1 MKTTNPLA
9 QVKIFWILPLAYPWS
24 WTRGPRRVRPGRRP
38 REAPLMHVAK
48 EDLRA
53 PPVYSPS
60 ALGKRAHGGVA
71 RRRLAI
77 RPSWLRKLASTSTA
91 FQRAPRSSARRV
103 IRQTRTPPKERKGA
117 GSRKPR
123 EIQLSLARCH
133 CLFFET
139 VPLLFRTLLWRRARL
154 VVAVTAKCIS
164 VFDAHAAAFT
174 RAGSRV
180 PLPRAL
186 ACTAIR
192 LARNV
197 IGRRARARGVD
208 ESTAGGLT
216 GRSTVGSAG
225 GPLRRVIRL
234 RRAIRWRRTIAWRRR
249 AILCIC
255 PYHPGGRSQNAHA
268 CDSDQSAFHRLPPF
282 GQISAGKSN
291 VRVKANVPNDAGKA
305 FSLIAVI
312 TTPEG
317 GRRIR
322 RLREPRPSVSHS
334 KGGCP
339 GGVSGT
345 LKDET

>member
-1 MKTTNPLA
+1 MIPDQREWQKLNENNEPSGASQNILDFAARLSVELDTRTPPSPTWAAASRSPIDACGKGGLA
-9 QVKIFWILPLAYPWS
+9 GSSCLFTVSSWQARPW
-24 WTRGPRRVRPGRRP
+24 
-38 REAPLMHVAK
+38 
-48 EDLRA
+48 
-53 PPVYSPS
+53 
-60 ALGKRAHGGVA
+60 
-71 RRRLAI
+71 RRR
-77 RPSWLRKLASTSTA
+77 ASTSTA